1 MYSTSSSYELADITN
16 KMEANCTIN
25 EDNHLCINL
34 CGIPVLKTS
43 DSISCCV
50 QYITYKIQQLLMFN
64 EQIDIN
70 LYITDDIKME
80 MFKTIKIFFDLFKK
94 ELPNKLNKCKVYT
107 KSKYKGLASM
117 LLTFADRET
126 KSRME
131 ILNL

>member
-1 MYSTSSSYELADITN
+1 MYSTSYELADITN

-25 EDNHLCINL
+25 EDNNLCINL

-43 DSISCCV
+43 DAISCCM
-50 QYITYKIQQLLMFN
+50 QYITYKIQQVLMFN
-64 EQIDIN
+64 DTIDIN
-70 LYITDDIKME
+70 LYITEDIKME

-94 ELPNKLNKCKVYT
+94 ELPNKLNKCKIYA
-107 KSKYKGLASM
+107 KAKYKGIASM